1 MNDRLPFLYSKLSID
16 STAVARL
23 GKGVFTPANRS
34 RLRDSLVALA
44 RQDGDVVGAALVG
57 SAARGAEDEWSDIDL
72 VLQLARHADETAVV
86 DRFSRW
92 IDAEE
97 GTADTLDVMA
107 AGVRYRVFLLTSSL
121 QVDISFWPH
130 DEFRATTDEGFQLI
144 FGSANP
150 PTTPAGPDL
159 NGTMGLGWLY
169 ALHARSAL
177 ARGKLWQAA
186 TMLDDL
192 RNQILALACARH
204 DLNAWHGR
212 EIDQLPAN
220 ELAEIAP
227 ARPAEVTS
235 EALAAALDTSIG
247 LFLAEIA
254 RHDPPRARRLLAPLR
269 SLAKNER

>member
-1 MNDRLPFLYSKLSID
+1 M
-16 STAVARL
+16 
-23 GKGVFTPANRS
+23 FTPAGRS
-34 RLRDSLVALA
+34 RLRDSLIALA
-44 RQDGDVVGAALVG
+44 RDDAEVVGAALVG

-72 VLQLARHADETAVV
+72 VLELAPDADEAAVV
-86 DRFSRW
+86 ERFTRW
-92 IDAEE
+92 MDAEE

-107 AGVRYRVFLLTSSL
+107 GGVRYRVFLLTSSL

-144 FGSANP
+144 FGTANP
-150 PTTPAGPDL
+150 RTMPVGPDL
-159 NGTMGLGWLY
+159 DETIGMGWLY

-177 ARGKLWQAA
+177 ARGKLWQSA

-212 EIDQLPAN
+212 EIDRLPPD
-220 ELAEIAP
+220 ELAEIAR
-227 ARPAEVTS
+227 ARPAKITS
-235 EALAAALDTSIG
+235 EELAVALETSID

-254 RHDPPRARRLLAPLR
+254 RHAPLR
-269 SLAKNER
+269 AERLAVPLRFLATNAR

>member
-1 MNDRLPFLYSKLSID
+1 MFTSADR
-16 STAVARL
+16 AQ
-23 GKGVFTPANRS
+23 
-34 RLRDSLVALA
+34 LRDSLIALA
-44 RQDGDVVGAALVG
+44 RDDADVAGAALVG

-72 VLQLARHADETAVV
+72 VLQLAPHADETAVV
-86 DRFSRW
+86 DRFTRW
-92 IDAEE
+92 MDAEK
-97 GTADTLDVMA
+97 GTADTLDVVA
-107 AGVRYRVFLLTSSL
+107 GGVRYRVFLLTSSL

-130 DEFRATTDEGFQLI
+130 DQFRATTDEGFQLI

-150 PTTPAGPDL
+150 PTMPAGPDL
-159 NGTMGLGWLY
+159 NATIGMGWLY

-177 ARGKLWQAA
+177 ARGKLWQAV

-220 ELAEIAP
+220 ALAEIAR

-235 EALAAALDTSIG
+235 EALAAALNTSVD
-247 LFLAEIA
+247 LFLTEIA
-254 RHDPPRARRLLAPLR
+254 RHDPPRAERLLAPLR
-269 SLAKNER
+269 SLTTNER